1 MRSEIFPR
9 VKSDHGLKL
18 IPVGGLPQR
27 LPKRPKFPLWVDP
40 VESCV
45 GSKFGPFLL
54 SSKHGG
60 LLDLSCLLSHK
71 KLSPIKRILM
81 PNDEDLCQ
89 KKFQNRIEN
98 GRFGHF
104 WAFLG
109 QFSKLDSG
117 PWGHTSQIFF
127 ALKWKIYVH
136 SLCHKRF
143 RSSIL
148 IHIWAMSDSKT
159 TFYLKKDL
167 QMVNF
172 GPRFGQMWNDFF
184 NFFCFSLKEYGL
196 KVVIEKKIDWDSQRA
211 LRYGLSKKQKIS

>member
-1 MRSEIFPR
+1 M
-9 VKSDHGLKL
+9 
-18 IPVGGLPQR
+18 
-27 LPKRPKFPLWVDP
+27 
-40 VESCV
+40 ESCV

-54 SSKHGG
+54 SSEHGG

-71 KLSPIKRILM
+71 KLWPTKRILM

-109 QFSKLDSG
+109 HFSMLDSG
-117 PWGHTSQIFF
+117 PCGQISQNFF
-127 ALKWKIYVH
+127 ALNWKIYVH
-136 SLCHKRF
+136 SFSLKRF
-143 RSSIL
+143 CSSIF
-148 IHIWAMSDSKT
+148 IHIQAMTSSKT

-172 GPRFGQMWNDFF
+172 GPIFGPMCTDFF
-184 NFFCFSLKEYGL
+184 NFFCFSLKEYDL
-196 KVVIEKKIDWDSQRA
+196 KIVLEKKIDWDIQRA
-211 LRYGLSKKQKIS
+211 LRYGLSKKLKIS